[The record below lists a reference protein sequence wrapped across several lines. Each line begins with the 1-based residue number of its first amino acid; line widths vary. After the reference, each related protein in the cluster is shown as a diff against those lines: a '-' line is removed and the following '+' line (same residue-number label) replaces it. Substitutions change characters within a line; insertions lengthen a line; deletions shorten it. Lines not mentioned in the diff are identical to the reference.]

1 LSFGC
6 CHVVTSTKHKKIQ
19 KTTSAMNRRER
30 KPKFDVKDFDEERG
44 DDETEYVETGSQLET
59 STVATSV
66 YEDIQPQEDK
76 EGADNESEIEFD
88 EEEEGIQDQE
98 DKIADSTNSAQD
110 AKSSPPISAQDAKLN
125 PSNSAQDVSIPT
137 QNSEPPLKKPN
148 ERKKK
153 ARGRAQIRADLEMVS
168 LKDYDLEVPSK
179 YNYNITTIQSSRIEK
194 YNQNY
199 NTILPEK
206 FKIQYK
212 YNTIKR

>member
-1 LSFGC
+1 
-6 CHVVTSTKHKKIQ
+6 
-19 KTTSAMNRRER
+19 MNRRER